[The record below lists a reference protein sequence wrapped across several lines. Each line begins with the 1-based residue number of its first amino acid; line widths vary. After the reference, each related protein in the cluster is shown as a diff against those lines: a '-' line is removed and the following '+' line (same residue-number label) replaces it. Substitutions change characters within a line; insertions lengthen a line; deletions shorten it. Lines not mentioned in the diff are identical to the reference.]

1 MNLLTVHKMKVQEWL
16 HFFKKY
22 EDIKLFHISFL
33 KQYVGESKTSFYKQL
48 YLLVE
53 RGIVTRVSRG
63 WYENPFNSPSIEEIA
78 MKLRYPAYISM
89 ESLLSDK
96 NILSQGI
103 QKLTLVNLK
112 RPYTFTVKNYLLE
125 YHQLR
130 KDLFW
135 FGYENV
141 NGVRKAFPEKALLDF
156 LYIQYTKKGNKRETI
171 FSYMDDMYFEM
182 FNISRLKKY
191 MRKYP
196 PSVEQI
202 FHEFH
207 HKNEQRIVS

>member
-1 MNLLTVHKMKVQEWL
+1 MKLLVTHKMKVQEWL
-16 HFFKKY
+16 HLFKTHEY
-22 EDIKLFHISFL
+22 IKLFHISFF
-33 KQYVGESKTSFYKQL
+33 KQYVDASEASLYKQL
-48 YLLVE
+48 YLLVDK
-53 RGIVTRVSRG
+53 GIVTRASRG
-63 WYENPFNSPSIEEIA
+63 WYENPFNPPSIEEIA
-78 MKLRYPAYISM
+78 MKLRYPTYISM

-112 RPYTFTVKNYLLE
+112 RAYTYKVKKYLLE

-135 FGYENV
+135 FGFENV
-141 NGVRKAFPEKALLDF
+141 NGVQKAYPEKALLDF
-156 LYIQYTKKGNKRETI
+156 LYIQYTKKGTKKETI

-191 MRKYP
+191 MRKFP

-207 HKNEQRIVS
+207 HKSEQSIVH